1 MIEKIL
7 GQPDDPAPIYLS
19 DKASLPLEIG
29 GESAPQ
35 SWNGFVAPTKST
47 YIFAEFIIRTGLTS
61 KNFAAL
67 IGDNK
72 WGNDGDTPNNLEIK
86 EEHVSYSF
94 PPLSFYNENHDFSKA
109 YNTVQTSGDNFRQLA
124 IDSHEAGAAKEALQ
138 SYADIAGIKF
148 VDNGA
153 GDAAIRFAKT
163 SALALGIDVLGEA
176 YPPGPLNDQ
185 KGTNDGDVW
194 IWRGYLGKNEQSGS
208 PEAWKPGSQGYYLI
222 LHETGHALG
231 LKHPHEGVNLN
242 SGIDSVVNTIMSI
255 KPFTEGSKE
264 YSLQFYPTT
273 PMPYDIAALQFIYGV
288 NWAHNAPDPDKN
300 DDGNTT
306 YKFVP
311 GQQFYETIWD
321 AGGNDTI
328 DFSAATA
335 DTYISLLNGNLIK
348 RDAAGNTEYEKD
360 AEGHDVLDQNGKPI
374 PLSKTSEVFGTGDTH
389 KLLIAFK
396 PDTAPPGDKPDAN
409 AFIENAIG
417 GSGNDFLEGNSTD
430 NKLVGYGGP
439 KPAIVN
445 GGFETGTNPPP
456 SVFYDFWGSRPLL
469 KDNTDLD
476 GWTVGYNGV
485 DWTGGL
491 WRAAGGTKS
500 IDLSGT
506 TQTGT
511 DKSGSISQEI
521 QGLVLG
527 KSYTVG
533 FQLSGNFQGGDIL
546 KEGTLSIDGQK
557 YAFDFARPANWSERN
572 MGWVDEAFT
581 FTFKGGSNVL
591 KFESDDP
598 SFYGPVIDNVRIYE
612 TDDSA
617 ESGGADT
624 LVGGGGNDTLVGSA
638 RLDRLYGSYRHP
650 DPRDDPRDA
659 DDGDGIDI
667 FKIVADEIPPYVKV
681 EDKPINNTIL
691 YGFGHRMGG
700 RDHYG
705 NADKI
710 DLTEF
715 GDGVWKLIHSGDPLK
730 PGTIK
735 VANHDINR
743 WKVDG
748 EAVSQLFGK
757 DKDGDYFQLFIDDGK
772 ANGWDYTV
780 DDFIVVS

>member
-1 MIEKIL
+1 MK
-7 GQPDDPAPIYLS
+7 
-19 DKASLPLEIG
+19 
-29 GESAPQ
+29 
-35 SWNGFVAPTKST
+35 VT
-47 YIFAEFIIRTGLTS
+47 
-61 KNFAAL
+61 
-67 IGDNK
+67 
-72 WGNDGDTPNNLEIK
+72 
-86 EEHVSYSF
+86 YSF
-94 PPLSFYNENHDFSKA
+94 ADSKDTYNRDLPSF
-109 YNTVQTSGDNFRQLA
+109 NTLYRGTTELDGFDKFQNKQ
-124 IDSHEAGAAKEALQ
+124 INAANDILQ
-138 SYADIAGIKF
+138 SFSHTGDITFALNNPSQK
-148 VDNGA
+148 
-153 GDAAIRFAKT
+153 AAIRYANT
-163 SALALGIDVLGEA
+163 SGQLSGASSKEDVYGEA
-176 YPPGPLNDQ
+176 AQPNSITELKKNEA
-185 KGTNDGDVW
+185 GDVW
-194 IWRGYLGKNEQSGS
+194 ISKTFADTTDFKAGSKGYF
-208 PEAWKPGSQGYYLI
+208 LI

-231 LKHPHEGVNLN
+231 LKHPNEGGHQDARL
-242 SGIDSVVNTIMSI
+242 DSVVNTIMSVRAFNTPENLGLDP
-255 KPFTEGSKE
+255 KYFPDQSNL
-264 YSLQFYPTT
+264 SFYPTT

-288 NWAHNAPDPDKN
+288 NWEHAKED
-300 DDGNTT
+300 TT

-311 GQQFYETIWD
+311 EQQFYETIWD
-321 AGGNDTI
+321 AGGDDTI
-328 DFSAATA
+328 DFSAATTN
-335 DTYISLLNGNLIK
+335 TYISLLSGDL
-348 RDAAGNTEYEKD
+348 KD
-360 AEGHDVLDQNGKPI
+360 SSGT
-374 PLSKTSEVFGTGDTH
+374 KTSEIFDTPDQKTY
-389 KLLIAFK
+389 KLLIAFE
-396 PDTAPPGDKPDAN
+396 PDVVPAGKN
-409 AFIENAIG
+409 VLIENAIG
-417 GSGNDFLEGNSTD
+417 GSGDDFLEGNKAN

-439 KPAIVN
+439 APTIVN
-445 GGFETGTNPPP
+445 GGFETGTTPPP
-456 SVFYDFWGSRPLL
+456 SVYPDGNGSRPLL

-476 GWTVGYNGV
+476 GWTVGDNGV

-506 TQTGT
+506 TPTGT

-533 FQLSGNFQGGDIL
+533 FQLSGNFQGGDNL
-546 KEGTLSIDGQK
+546 KEGKLSIDGQK
-557 YAFDFARPANWSERN
+557 YAFDFARPANWSEGK
-572 MGWVDEAFT
+572 MGWVDRAFT
-581 FTFKGGSNVL
+581 FTFQGTDSVL

-624 LVGGGGNDTLVGSA
+624 LVGGGGDDTLVGSA

-715 GDGVWKLIHSGDPLK
+715 GDGDWKLIHSGDALA

-735 VANHDINR
+735 VANHDIR
-743 WKVDG
+743 LWTVDG
-748 EAVSQLFGK
+748 YAVSQLFGK

-772 ANGWDYTV
+772 ANGWDYRV
-780 DDFIVVS
+780 EDFIGVTSAYDDLWLIPPVHADGSGLV